1 MNHDQLFE
9 QIRKKKS
16 FLCVGL
22 DKKKKKIPAHLLD
35 CDDPQFEFNKMIV
48 DATHHLA
55 IAYKPNLAF
64 YEAEG
69 SKGWVSFEKTVRY
82 IKATYP
88 EIFIIAD
95 AKRGDI
101 LNTSSLYARAFF
113 ETLPCDAM
121 TVAPYMGEDS
131 VSPFLEYPG
140 KWVILL
146 ALTSNKGAQ
155 DFQWYGA
162 HDGGG
167 WKDRNPLFWEVLQK
181 SKTWANEHN
190 MMYVVGATKSE
201 YLTKIRTTV
210 PNHFLLVPGVG
221 AQGGSLAEVAE
232 YGMNNSCGLIV
243 NSSREIIFASKE
255 KDFAEIAAKVAK
267 EKYQQPMEALLR
279 EKGLL

>member
-1 MNHDQLFE
+1 MNRQQLVE

-16 FLCVGL
+16 FLCIGL
-22 DKKKKKIPAHLLD
+22 DSDMKKIPPHMLN
-35 CDDPQFEFNKMIV
+35 CDDPQFEFNKEIV
-48 DATHHLA
+48 DSTHYYA

-69 SKGWVSFEKTVRY
+69 AKGWASFEKIVRY

-131 VSPFLEYPG
+131 VSPFLEYPD
-140 KWVILL
+140 KWVVLL
-146 ALTSNKGAQ
+146 DLTSNKGSFN
-155 DFQWYGA
+155 FQHMVNAATGKELYQ
-162 HDGGG
+162 
-167 WKDRNPLFWEVLQK
+167 EVLIQSQTWG
-181 SKTWANEHN
+181 SKEN
-190 MMYVVGATKSE
+190 MMYVVGATQA
-201 YLTKIRTTV
+201 TKLADIRLIV
-210 PNHFLLVPGVG
+210 PDHFLLVPGVG
-221 AQGGSLAEVAE
+221 AQGGSLTEVAE
-232 YGMNNSCGLIV
+232 YGMNDDCGLIV

-255 KDFAEIAAKVAK
+255 NFPLEAAKVAYH
-267 EKYQQPMEALLR
+267 KYQQPMEALLR

>member
-1 MNHDQLFE
+1 MTKQELFE

-22 DKKKKKIPAHLLD
+22 DTDIKKIPKHLLGHE
-35 CDDPQFEFNKMIV
+35 DPQFEFNREIV
-48 DATHHLA
+48 DATHNYV

-69 SKGWVSFEKTVRY
+69 VKGWAAFEKTVKY
-82 IKATYP
+82 IKETYP
-88 EIFIIAD
+88 EIFVIAD

-131 VSPFLEYPG
+131 VSPFLGYPG
-140 KWVILL
+140 KWVVLL
-146 ALTSNKGAQ
+146 DLTSNKGSFN
-155 DFQWYGA
+155 FQHIVNAATGKELYQ
-162 HDGGG
+162 
-167 WKDRNPLFWEVLQK
+167 EVLIQ
-181 SKTWANEHN
+181 SQDWGNTEN
-190 MMYVVGATKSE
+190 MMYVVGATQA
-201 YLTKIRTTV
+201 TKLAEIRQIV

-232 YGMNNSCGLIV
+232 YGMNEECGLIV
-243 NSSREIIFASKE
+243 NSSREIIYASAENFALE
-255 KDFAEIAAKVAK
+255 AAKVAYN
-267 EKYQQPMEALLR
+267 KYQQPMEELLR
-279 EKGLL
+279 KKGLI

>member
-1 MNHDQLFE
+1 MTKQELFE

-22 DKKKKKIPAHLLD
+22 DTDVKKIPKHLLEYE
-35 CDDPQFEFNKMIV
+35 DPQFEFNREIV
-48 DATHHLA
+48 DATHGYV

-69 SKGWVSFEKTVRY
+69 VKGWAAFEKTVHY
-82 IKATYP
+82 IKETYP
-88 EIFIIAD
+88 EIFVIAD

-131 VSPFLEYPG
+131 VSPFLGYPG
-140 KWVILL
+140 KWVVLL
-146 ALTSNKGAQ
+146 DLTSNKGSFN
-155 DFQWYGA
+155 FQHMVNAATGKELYQ
-162 HDGGG
+162 
-167 WKDRNPLFWEVLQK
+167 EVLIQSQDWG
-181 SKTWANEHN
+181 SKEN
-190 MMYVVGATKSE
+190 MMYVVGATQA
-201 YLTKIRTTV
+201 TKLADIRQIV

-232 YGMNNSCGLIV
+232 YGMNDDCGLIV
-243 NSSREIIFASKE
+243 NSSREIIYASEENFALE
-255 KDFAEIAAKVAK
+255 AAKVAYH
-267 EKYQQPMEALLR
+267 KYQQPMESILR
-279 EKGLL
+279 EKGLI